1 MGRLTPE
8 LSEDEPAGAGEVAH
22 AVGMSGVSA
31 SAQVLSARWP
41 RSPPHSNPLQLSK
54 HCAPFSNTQLA
65 SGGDTERDALLK

>member
-1 MGRLTPE
+1 M
-8 LSEDEPAGAGEVAH
+8 
-22 AVGMSGVSA
+22 GMSGGSA
-31 SAQVLSARWP
+31 SAQVLSVGWP